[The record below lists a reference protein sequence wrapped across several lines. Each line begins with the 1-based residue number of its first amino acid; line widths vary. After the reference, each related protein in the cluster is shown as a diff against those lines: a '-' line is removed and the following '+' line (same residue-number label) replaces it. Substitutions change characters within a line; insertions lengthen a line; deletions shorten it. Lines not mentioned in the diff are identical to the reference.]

1 MYKKMKG
8 KEPMDYEAIVIGVS
22 AGGLGALTKVLPALN
37 EKMKLPVLIVQH
49 LRVGSDDFMAKHLSK
64 ICHRIVKEAED
75 KEPVEPGTV
84 YFAPPN
90 YHLLVEPDKTI
101 SLSTEG
107 RVNYSRPSIDVLFM
121 SAADVFYNKLICII
135 LTGANSDGTNGAI
148 RIKKRG
154 GLVIVQ
160 DPKTAEADAMPLS
173 AIENSDVDHI
183 IPLKKLGEFI
193 NSIAE
198 G

>member
-1 MYKKMKG
+1 MYKKMKE
-8 KEPMDYEAIVIGVS
+8 KESIKYEAIVIGVS

-49 LRVGSDDFMAKHLSK
+49 LRVDSDDFMAKHLST
-64 ICHRIVKEAED
+64 ICRRKVKEAED
-75 KEPVEPGTV
+75 KEPIEPGTV

-121 SAADVFYNKLICII
+121 AAADVFYNKLIGII

-173 AIENSDVDHI
+173 AIEKTDVDHI
-183 IPLKKLGEFI
+183 VPLNELGEFI

>member
-1 MYKKMKG
+1 MKE
-8 KEPMDYEAIVIGVS
+8 KEPIKYEAIVIGVS
-22 AGGLGALTKVLPALN
+22 AGGLGALTAVLPALN

-49 LRVGSDDFMAKHLSK
+49 LRVDSDDFMAKHLSK

-75 KEPVEPGTV
+75 KEPIEPGTV

-121 SAADVFYNKLICII
+121 AAADVFYNKLIGII

-173 AIENSDVDHI
+173 AIEKTDVDHI
-183 IPLKKLGEFI
+183 VPLNELGEFI